1 MDLTGVRQVSSAG
14 RRVSQRPKEIR
25 PASSPAAGDRR
36 TQQDPAEHD
45 RSRKNAV
52 KQDELWKDLVCR
64 ERRQAQQWEKTWDFL
79 LKSDTLG
86 GPREEISLPNNI
98 SVFSDSSPN
107 TTNQIY
113 GNRQFTPL
121 GREMVRRDRL
131 ILWSGSHRRRM
142 KPDLELQPC

>member
-64 ERRQAQQWEKTWDFL
+64 ERRQINQLRSLYFKKQ
-79 LKSDTLG
+79 G